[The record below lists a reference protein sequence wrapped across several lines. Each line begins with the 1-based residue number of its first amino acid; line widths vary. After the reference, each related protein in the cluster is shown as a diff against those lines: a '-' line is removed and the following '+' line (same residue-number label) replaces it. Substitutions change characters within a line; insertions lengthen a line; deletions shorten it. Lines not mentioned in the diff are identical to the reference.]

1 MNDIKP
7 VLIWAK
13 ANGESKIV
21 DRILL
26 KLLPAL
32 LKYNQKITAE
42 MVENSAELF
51 VDESLYYL
59 VKKTAEE
66 LVGGHCE

>member
-42 MVENSAELF
+42 MVENSVELF
-51 VDESLYYL
+51 VDESLYDL